1 MRKNIREIKVFDII
15 NYFSLSK
22 IYIIVLWIA
31 YALLINFNVLPFNH
45 LFILPLPILL
55 TVYFTKRILIGAVLL
70 YKAFAPL
77 DVRHQCRF
85 TPTCSTY
92 MIIALKKY
100 GLFIGLIKGILRIFR
115 CKPPNGGKDYP

>member
-1 MRKNIREIKVFDII
+1 MRKTIREIRVIDII
-15 NYFSLSK
+15 RYFTLSK
-22 IYIIVLWIA
+22 IYIVLTWVL
-31 YALLINFNVLPFNH
+31 YSLLINYLPFNR

-55 TVYFTKRILIGAVLL
+55 TIHFAKRVIIGSVLL

-85 TPTCSTY
+85 VPTCSTY

>member
-1 MRKNIREIKVFDII
+1 MRKTIREIRVIDII
-15 NYFSLSK
+15 RYFTLSK
-22 IYIIVLWIA
+22 IYIVLTWVL
-31 YALLINFNVLPFNH
+31 YSLLINYLPFNH

-55 TVYFTKRILIGAVLL
+55 TIHFVKRVIIGSVLL

-85 TPTCSTY
+85 VPTCSTY

>member
-1 MRKNIREIKVFDII
+1 MRKTIREIRVFDII
-15 NYFSLSK
+15 RYFSLSK
-22 IYIIVLWIA
+22 IYIIVVWIA
-31 YALLINFNVLPFNH
+31 YALTVKYNVLPFNH
-45 LFILPLPILL
+45 LILLPLPILL
-55 TVYFTKRILIGAVLL
+55 TIHFTKRVLIGAVLL

-85 TPTCSTY
+85 EPTCSTY

-115 CKPPNGGKDYP
+115 CKPPNGGRDYP

>member
-1 MRKNIREIKVFDII
+1 MRKTIREIKVFDII

-22 IYIIVLWIA
+22 LYILILWIS
-31 YALLINFNVLPFNH
+31 YALIIQYLPFNH
-45 LFILPLPILL
+45 LFALPIPILITIHL
-55 TVYFTKRILIGAVLL
+55 TKRVIIGAVLL

-85 TPTCSTY
+85 IPTCSTY